1 MWLVDSRLLMIG
13 RVILS
18 IGYRAS
24 KFSLPILM
32 NKERKLP
39 QRIKRPVIESSQF
52 LEHFGSAVG

>member
-39 QRIKRPVIESSQF
+39 QRIKRPELSQF

>member
-1 MWLVDSRLLMIG
+1 MIG
-13 RVILS
+13 RVIFS

-24 KFSLPILM
+24 KFSLSILM

-39 QRIKRPVIESSQF
+39 QRIMIKRPVIELSQF

>member
-1 MWLVDSRLLMIG
+1 MIG

-18 IGYRAS
+18 IECRAS

-39 QRIKRPVIESSQF
+39 QRIKRPVIELSQF